1 MNQFAE
7 QLLKTSNYPFMAPMN
22 QNYNLINQVPM
33 PQLLQNQQTMQY
45 SKNIPKNVQKKFN
58 PSKPQSNNPQDNSK

>member
-1 MNQFAE
+1 
-7 QLLKTSNYPFMAPMN
+7 
-22 QNYNLINQVPM
+22 M